1 MRVWGRW
8 TWGFVLAC
16 LGAAAGTLQAQG
28 PASPGE
34 NPNPKLGNPA
44 PANSDLELVEKL
56 LQLRRDYQKTLEQ
69 LRVHYLQAGDVEKS
83 RWVEE
88 ELRQWHR
95 IPKRAYR
102 LDLDI
107 PPPNLSG
114 NQNVPEANRLY
125 TWALSYKDR
134 GWGTDYLDNQR
145 RAELLLQQLLSQY
158 PQSDKISDAAYML
171 GEVYESKAYR
181 HYRRAALYYE
191 RCFQWNPR
199 TQFDARLRAARLYDR
214 QVADRAKAIEL
225 YRQVTTHETDPRRI
239 QEATRRLTEMTAN
252 R

>member
-1 MRVWGRW
+1 MRVWGRRI
-8 TWGFVLAC
+8 WGIVLAWV
-16 LGAAAGTLQAQG
+16 AGTCGSACVLAQG
-28 PASPGE
+28 SPTD

-44 PANSDLELVEKL
+44 AANSDLELVEKL

-69 LRVHYLQAGDVEKS
+69 LRGHYLQVGDVEKS

-102 LDLDI
+102 LDLDV

-114 NQNVPEANRLY
+114 NVNVPEANRLY
-125 TWALSYKDR
+125 TWALGYKDR
-134 GWGTDYLDNQR
+134 GWGNDYLDNQR

-171 GEVYESKAYR
+171 GEIYESKAYR

-191 RCFQWNPR
+191 RCYQWNPR

-214 QVADRAKAIEL
+214 QVVDRAKAIEL
-225 YRQVTTHETDPRRI
+225 YRMVTTHDTDPRRI
-239 QEATRRLTEMTAN
+239 QEATRRLTEMSVN